1 MTRTIGLLLFL
12 ILFLVATVNAGTLF
26 VGLEGSSPLT
36 QSSDLSGFPEVNW
49 TSHFAHDVSGAAAT
63 PQGDLYICAGA
74 FTTQLYAA
82 TLDNQPPTSLA
93 TISVDI
99 HALAYGRDTLWG
111 FSNFAATKGIYAIDP
126 VSGEATLA
134 IDVYTGTGFRFF
146 ALDYNP
152 TDDLLY
158 GYTEYGDSGLY
169 SIDIDTGEMIRIV
182 GTIPASNG
190 QGRAMAV
197 GNNTVYLA
205 ATRGDDDIPCFAYD
219 LAQGLDGQWLPFT
232 NPYPSYHS
240 TGGAAWIPDEI
251 PSGIRN
257 GSFDGP
263 STPGQLDYAFPNP
276 FNPLTRIVYSLTA
289 DERVNLR
296 IYDVSGRLVRAL
308 LEGSHTAAGS
318 HVATWDGRDDRG
330 RSLPSGTYMYR
341 LEVGSFS
348 DTKRIE
354 LVR

>member
-1 MTRTIGLLLFL
+1 MTRTIGLLLSL
-12 ILFLVATVNAGTLF
+12 ILFLAATVNAGTLF

-36 QSSDLSGFPEVNW
+36 RSSDLSGFPEVDW

-74 FTTQLYAA
+74 FTTHLYAA
-82 TLDNQPPTSLA
+82 TLDNQPPTMLA

-111 FSNFAATKGIYAIDP
+111 FSNFAAQKGIYAIDL

-158 GYTEYGDSGLY
+158 GYTEYGDSGLH
-169 SIDIDTGEMIRIV
+169 SIDIDTGEMVKIV
-182 GTIPASNG
+182 GAIPASNG

-197 GNNTVYLA
+197 GNNSVYLM

-219 LAQGLDGQWLPFT
+219 LSQGLNGEWVPFT

-240 TGGAAWIPDEI
+240 TGGAAWIPDEG
-251 PSGIRN
+251 PSGILDD
-257 GSFDGP
+257 SFDGP
-263 STPGQLDYAFPNP
+263 NTPGRLEYAFPNP
-276 FNPLTRIVYSLTA
+276 FNPTTKIVFSLTE

-296 IYDVSGRLVRAL
+296 IYDVSGRLVRVLHDTAQK
-308 LEGSHTAAGS
+308 AAGS
-318 HVATWDGRDDRG
+318 HEATWDGRDDRG
-330 RSLPSGTYMYR
+330 RSLPSGTYLYR
-341 LEVGSFS
+341 LEVGGFS
-348 DTKRIE
+348 DTKRME